1 MYHKEEEEAPLHP
14 PVDKGEESDDDDGL
28 SMEFPDVRPVRRF
41 PRVCFRVMGRM
52 LAWITIVGISGLAG
66 AWLALHFVNI
76 DQNCASHT
84 THWCKYCRTV
94 IETELILTSNS
105 TSPR

>member
-14 PVDKGEESDDDDGL
+14 PIDKGEESDDDL

-52 LAWITIVGISGLAG
+52 MAWITTIAISGFVG
-66 AWLALHFVNI
+66 AFLALHFVNI
-76 DQNCASHT
+76 DQNCAAHT
-84 THWCKYCRTV
+84 TQWCKYGHDP
-94 IETELILTSNS
+94 IET
-105 TSPR
+105 RD